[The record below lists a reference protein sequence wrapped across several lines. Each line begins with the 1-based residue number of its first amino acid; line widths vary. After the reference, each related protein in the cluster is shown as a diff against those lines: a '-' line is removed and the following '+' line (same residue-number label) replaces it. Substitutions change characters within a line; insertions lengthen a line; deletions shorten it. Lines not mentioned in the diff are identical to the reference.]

1 MAGLWST
8 ALGWGENALAEAAA
22 QQMRKLSFGH
32 LFSGKSHEPAIA
44 LAEKLKEI
52 MPFAV
57 GKVFFAASGSEAND
71 TQIKLHWYASNAR
84 GQTQKKKILSR
95 QRAYHGVTLASASL
109 TGLPANHKSFDLPFS
124 FAIHAECPHHYR
136 GAEAGESE
144 EQFSARLA
152 QNLNALIE
160 REGPDTIAAMIAEPV
175 MGAGGA
181 IVPPKGYFDAV
192 CKVLGRHNIPLIDD
206 EVITGFGRT
215 GEWFGCS
222 TYGFEPESM
231 SIAKALSSSYLP
243 ISAVVLSP
251 ELSEIIEDES
261 GRIGTFGHGFT
272 YGGHPVSAAIAVEAL
287 KIYEEER
294 IVDHVRAVA
303 PRLQDCLL
311 YTSTYGGHP
320 VSAAI
325 AVEALKIYEEERI
338 VDHVRAVAPRLQDC
352 LLYTSTYG
360 GHPVSCAVA
369 LKAIEIYQERDIVGH
384 VRHVAPAFARRL
396 QKLADHPLVGEAN
409 GVGLIGAVELV
420 ADKKTKAGFDPA
432 KAVAATIGRFCED
445 EGLIVRP
452 LMGDRIAFCPP
463 LVITEAEIDELF
475 DRFDRGLAR
484 GLEWVRREKLI
495 AS

>member
-8 ALGWGENALAEAAA
+8 ALGWGENALADAAA
-22 QQMRKLSFGH
+22 EQMRKLSFGH

-71 TQIKLHWYASNAR
+71 TQIKLYWYAANAR
-84 GQTQKKKILSR
+84 GQTKKKKILSR

-109 TGLPANHKSFDLPFS
+109 TGLPANHKSFDLPFN
-124 FAIHAECPHHYR
+124 FAIHADCPHYYR
-136 GAEAGESE
+136 GAEAGETE
-144 EQFSARLA
+144 EQFSKRMA
-152 QNLNALIE
+152 QNLDALIE
-160 REGPDTIAAMIAEPV
+160 REGADTIAAMIAEPV

-192 CKVLGRHNIPLIDD
+192 TRVLDKHAIPLVDD

-251 ELSEIIEDES
+251 EMSEIIEEES
-261 GRIGTFGHGFT
+261 GKIGTFGHGFT
-272 YGGHPVSAAIAVEAL
+272 YGGHPVS
-287 KIYEEER
+287 
-294 IVDHVRAVA
+294 
-303 PRLQDCLL
+303 
-311 YTSTYGGHP
+311 
-320 VSAAI
+320 
-325 AVEALKIYEEERI
+325 
-338 VDHVRAVAPRLQDC
+338 
-352 LLYTSTYG
+352 
-360 GHPVSCAVA
+360 CAVA
-369 LKAIEIYQERDIVGH
+369 IKAIEIYQERDIVGH
-384 VRHVAPAFARRL
+384 VRHVAPVFARRL
-396 QKLADHPLVGEAN
+396 KKLLDHPLVGDAD

-420 ADKKTKAGFDPA
+420 ADKKTKAAFDPA
-432 KAVAATIGRFCED
+432 KAVAAAIGRFCEE

-452 LMGDRIAFCPP
+452 LLGDRIAFCPP

-475 DRFDRGLAR
+475 DRFDRAMAKGLDWAKGQ
-484 GLEWVRREKLI
+484 GLP
-495 AS
+495 AG